1 MTPNIRLNI
10 HNSQVY
16 IYNVPNSD
24 DNSNN
29 ENIVRNPQ
37 VPSRINQSNENS
49 AQTTEPVLNRDNPSI
64 PSPFRL
70 SPTHV
75 FLTPTSLQNE
85 TNRRLNLSQTISNLE
100 RTTRNWLDIL
110 NQNPEPENNQNNEN
124 NENTGNTNTNLNDSS
139 GNTNN
144 SLNDLTSLVQQAFHH
159 LPVEQFHIQITDRN
173 TETSQ
178 ETPVSRLFS
187 GSSLMLVPTEDVGS
201 EERRCAICQNV
212 YNESDIVRRL
222 NSCEHFFHAA
232 CVEEWFSNHNNC
244 PICRQDL

>member
-16 IYNVPNSD
+16 IYNTPNYN
-24 DNSNN
+24 DNPNN
-29 ENIVRNPQ
+29 ENLTINPQ
-37 VPSRINQSNENS
+37 VPTGVNQSNENS
-49 AQTTEPVLNRDNPSI
+49 AQTTEPVLNRENQSTPSSFRI
-64 PSPFRL
+64 SPAN
-70 SPTHV
+70 V
-75 FLTPTSLQNE
+75 FLTPTSLRNE
-85 TNRRLNLSQTISNLE
+85 SDRRLNLSQTISNLE

-110 NQNPEPENNQNNEN
+110 NQNTEPENSETT
-124 NENTGNTNTNLNDSS
+124 ENTGNPNPNPNLNDSS
-139 GNTNN
+139 GNN

-173 TETSQ
+173 NETRQ

-187 GSSLMLVPTEDVGS
+187 GSSLMLVPEEDVGS

>member
-16 IYNVPNSD
+16 VYNVPIGN
-24 DNSNN
+24 DNQNN
-29 ENIVRNPQ
+29 ENMGINPR
-37 VPSRINQSNENS
+37 VPTRINQSNENS
-49 AQTTEPVLNRDNPSI
+49 AQTTEPVLNRDNQSV
-64 PSPFRL
+64 PSPLRI

-75 FLTPTSLQNE
+75 FLTPTRLQNE
-85 TNRRLNLSQTISNLE
+85 TNRRLNLSQTINNLE
-100 RTTRNWLDIL
+100 RTTRNWLDLL
-110 NQNPEPENNQNNEN
+110 NQNTEPENNQNSQN
-124 NENTGNTNTNLNDSS
+124 NENTNTNVNDSS

-144 SLNDLTSLVQQAFHH
+144 SLSDLTSLVQQAFHH

-173 TETSQ
+173 NETRQ

-187 GSSLMLVPTEDVGS
+187 GSSLMLVPEEDVGS